1 MHHVLIPT
9 ARLRKALTAF
19 RALAKPT
26 GTLQVRTLKEI
37 EPHARTFFND
47 DCLVFSYAGDRLHV
61 PVDEIDPP
69 DLPRTTPSM
78 RDVVLALKDGA
89 GREEIQLCLPDPSP
103 DEGAFTFTDAVHAI
117 PMPDFHERMKDVFH
131 AVAVKDVRYYLCGVL
146 FHVARNGTPRIV
158 ASEGHTLVY
167 RDVDWPIPD
176 GEQDPYVHRQGGVS
190 SKGFIVPRGAIAAVP
205 STAKD
210 VALSV
215 SPEITTGGGY
225 THREMIL
232 TYRTKER
239 GTGITGA
246 SAVDWMIE
254 CRTIDGKFP
263 DYEGVEK
270 MQPHDAPPIPLT
282 PNLMSTLLSAAP
294 KGAGPLVVLRA
305 SDTILTHVELRLERR
320 DASTGERILD
330 HRYTINDV
338 LEPDRDATFQA
349 PLFARLFKDLPD
361 DGSFVMRFKDGS
373 GGDPMF
379 VHNADRSHVCV
390 LMPWRN

>member
-1 MHHVLIPT
+1 MHHVSIPT

-19 RALAKPT
+19 RALTKPT

-69 DLPRTTPSM
+69 THTMRRVRGASDSPRTTPSM
-78 RDVVLALKDGA
+78 RDVVLALKLSDADAKRAHGT

-232 TYRTKER
+232 TYRTREK
-239 GTGITGA
+239 GPHNASDAPACAGA
-246 SAVDWMIE
+246 SAVD
-254 CRTIDGKFP
+254 
-263 DYEGVEK
+263 
-270 MQPHDAPPIPLT
+270 
-282 PNLMSTLLSAAP
+282 
-294 KGAGPLVVLRA
+294 
-305 SDTILTHVELRLERR
+305 RL
-320 DASTGERILD
+320 D
-330 HRYTINDV
+330 
-338 LEPDRDATFQA
+338 DRV
-349 PLFARLFKDLPD
+349 PD
-361 DGSFVMRFKDGS
+361 DRRQVPR
-373 GGDPMF
+373 
-379 VHNADRSHVCV
+379 
-390 LMPWRN
+390 L